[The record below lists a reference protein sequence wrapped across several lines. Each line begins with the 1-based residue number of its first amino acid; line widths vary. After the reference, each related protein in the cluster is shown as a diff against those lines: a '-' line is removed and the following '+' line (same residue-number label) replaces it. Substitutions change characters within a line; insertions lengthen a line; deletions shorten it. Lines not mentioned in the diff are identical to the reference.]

1 MTSVKIMPSKAKN
14 KKFTAIFSDD
24 QGKKIKTVQFGD
36 SRYEDYTKHKD
47 KQRRNRY
54 RNRHKGN
61 LAKTTYMSPAHL
73 SYYILWGESS
83 NINTNINKYKKMFK
97 LK

>member
-1 MTSVKIMPSKAKN
+1 
-14 KKFTAIFSDD
+14 
-24 QGKKIKTVQFGD
+24 
-36 SRYEDYTKHKD
+36 
-47 KQRRNRY
+47 
-54 RNRHKGN
+54 
-61 LAKTTYMSPAHL
+61 L